1 MASLDQEQL
10 YAPKRTV
17 VGDFADN
24 PRIMGHDSVDI
35 WTLGLGNQIPGT
47 GNPNRGA
54 TLYCGQAYTSIE
66 VVLEGQVGQGGT
78 SIGDAGTPLATT
90 TLNGI
95 AAGSFLP
102 LLVVQVQATDP
113 SIDKVGNLVAIL

>member
-17 VGDFADN
+17 DGYFADN

-35 WTLGLGNQIPGT
+35 FTLGLGNQIPGT

-54 TLYCGQAYTSIE
+54 ALYCGQAYTSIE

-78 SIGDAGTPLATT
+78 SIGDAGTPLGTT
-90 TLNGI
+90 VFRGI

-102 LLVVQVQATDP
+102 ILAVQVQATNP
-113 SIDKVGNLVAIL
+113 AVNQTGELVALL